1 MEIELIAH
9 STITHIWT
17 KPVRHMYFLHKTQH
31 SLPGLNT
38 HCAWGSFK
46 PAKSPRESAKA
57 WKAWPQVD
65 HKEAHWLTCDSW
77 NTKAEWYPAELQLE
91 TCTLGHLKFW
101 PCLTFLPMTAKA
113 PLSTD
118 LGGYKSSVVSR
129 RISKVTWS
137 LWRVISHGPGP
148 SGAGGMQPA
157 PPGLT
162 LHLWSRCGLPGI
174 AQSHHPV
181 MVILRRDG

>member
-1 MEIELIAH
+1 MFYKISTNAEWVNSEPLLQGEIQDRVPASFSWQTFHQLIHTHNLDLCVFLYMHLISTSCWLINIGLIAH

-17 KPVRHMYFLHKTQH
+17 KPVWHMYFLHKTEH

-77 NTKAEWYPAELQLE
+77 NTKAEWYPLSFSWKLAHWGTQILTTPHVSANDCKSTAEYWFRRLQIK
-91 TCTLGHLKFW
+91 C
-101 PCLTFLPMTAKA
+101 
-113 PLSTD
+113 S
-118 LGGYKSSVVSR
+118 
-129 RISKVTWS
+129 
-137 LWRVISHGPGP
+137 
-148 SGAGGMQPA
+148 Q
-157 PPGLT
+157 
-162 LHLWSRCGLPGI
+162 
-174 AQSHHPV
+174 
-181 MVILRRDG
+181 